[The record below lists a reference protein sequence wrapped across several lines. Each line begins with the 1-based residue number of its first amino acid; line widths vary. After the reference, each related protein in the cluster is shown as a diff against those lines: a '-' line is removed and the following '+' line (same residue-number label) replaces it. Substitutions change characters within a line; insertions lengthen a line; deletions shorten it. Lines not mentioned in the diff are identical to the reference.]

1 MDFLKRVLVGD
12 MVVLLCS
19 ASTPFLAFADAG
31 ADENEELK
39 REIVGLKERLNAL
52 EARLEK
58 SEAKVIKVEKEKME
72 PMPETGLPA
81 AITSF
86 AKEIE
91 VHGSVD
97 TGYIFNTNT
106 PVAPNAQT

>member
-1 MDFLKRVLVGD
+1 MAILRKRC
-12 MVVLLCS
+12 VVLSCLAVILCALTWS
-19 ASTPFLAFADAG
+19 FLAFADAG
-31 ADENEELK
+31 DDDNAKLKEE
-39 REIVGLKERLNAL
+39 ISILKERLNAL
-52 EARLEK
+52 EARLGQ
-58 SEAKVIKVEKEKME
+58 SEAKVAKVEKEKTAAT
-72 PMPETGLPA
+72 PEAGIPA

-106 PVAPNAQT
+106 PVSPNA

>member
-1 MDFLKRVLVGD
+1 MDFLKRFLVCT
-12 MVVLLCS
+12 MVVVLCS

-58 SEAKVIKVEKEKME
+58 SEAKVIKV
-72 PMPETGLPA
+72 
-81 AITSF
+81 
-86 AKEIE
+86 
-91 VHGSVD
+91 
-97 TGYIFNTNT
+97 
-106 PVAPNAQT
+106 